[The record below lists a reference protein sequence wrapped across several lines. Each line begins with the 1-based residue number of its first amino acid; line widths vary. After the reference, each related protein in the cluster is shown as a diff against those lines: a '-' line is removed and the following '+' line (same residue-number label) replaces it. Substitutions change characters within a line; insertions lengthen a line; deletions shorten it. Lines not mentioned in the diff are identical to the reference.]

1 MTAQAQQA
9 TDIPVTDRI
18 ETRVEVN
25 APRSR
30 VWRAVSTAREFAT
43 WFGIQLD
50 GEFTAGATVR
60 GRITIKGE
68 PVTLDLGVERIEP
81 EHYFSY
87 RWHPYAIDPKVDYSK
102 EPTTLVEFRLDEIV
116 NGTGTAV
123 TIVESGFDRI
133 PLARR
138 AEAYRMND
146 KGWAG
151 QTKKLAAYVA

>member
-1 MTAQAQQA
+1 
-9 TDIPVTDRI
+9 
-18 ETRVEVN
+18 
-25 APRSR
+25 

-68 PVTLDLGVERIEP
+68 PLTLDLGVERIEP

>member
-9 TDIPVTDRI
+9 IDKPVTDRI

-68 PVTLDLGVERIEP
+68 PLTLDLGVERIEP

-102 EPTTLVEFRLDEIV
+102 EPTTLVEFRLDEIA
-116 NGTGTAV
+116 NGKGTAV